1 MNYSSRFVKED
12 KTASEIL
19 KAVHY
24 LGGAYGVT
32 VTVQHV
38 GRISDGLS
46 TLADELSR
54 KTMTT
59 NQTAAVAMMK
69 AEERVV
75 GGSLLNWLSNPVTG
89 GELCRKLLDDC

>member
-1 MNYSSRFVKED
+1 M
-12 KTASEIL
+12 
-19 KAVHY
+19 HY
-24 LGGAYGVT
+24 LGSVHGVT
-32 VTVQHV
+32 VSVQHV
-38 GRISDGLS
+38 GRVSDELS

-75 GGSLLNWLSNPVTG
+75 RGSLISWLSNPETG
-89 GELCRKLLDDC
+89 EELCRKLLDDCWFPVSFAEYFPK